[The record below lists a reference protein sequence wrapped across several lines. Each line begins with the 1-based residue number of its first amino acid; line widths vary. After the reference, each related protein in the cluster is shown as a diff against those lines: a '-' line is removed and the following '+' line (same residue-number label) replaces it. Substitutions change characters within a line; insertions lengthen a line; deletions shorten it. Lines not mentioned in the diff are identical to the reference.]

1 MPTSLD
7 PLPPGFR
14 LIAHRGASVR
24 APENT
29 AAAFR
34 AAYETGSREV
44 ETDVQLT
51 SDGVAILC
59 HDKTLVRYGHGDR
72 HVEACSYG
80 ELAELDFGSW
90 FDPAFSEERVV
101 RLSDFLAEFSMLLRL
116 HIELKGA
123 SPTLA
128 AATLDL
134 AQQYGAAS
142 QSVFTS
148 FSFEQLERA
157 RAHRSQARLGWL
169 VTEIND
175 EVLGK
180 ARELGLFQI
189 CPKAGN
195 LTADAINR
203 ALEVVPEVRAWG
215 CPRHLEEARLCVRRL
230 QSTGCSG
237 ITIDEPLWIDPGTLA
252 V

>member
-14 LIAHRGASVR
+14 LIAHRGASIR

-29 AAAFR
+29 LAAFR
-34 AAYETGSREV
+34 AAHDTGSREV

-51 SDGVAILC
+51 SDGVPVLC

-72 HVEACSYG
+72 RVEACTYA

-90 FDPAFSEERVV
+90 FDPAFSDERIV
-101 RLSDFLAEFSMLLRL
+101 RLEDFLAEFSMLFRL
-116 HIELKGA
+116 HLELKGA
-123 SPTLA
+123 AKNLA
-128 AATLDL
+128 AATLDM

-148 FSFEQLERA
+148 FSIEQLERA
-157 RAHRSQARLGWL
+157 RAHRAQARLGWL

-175 EVLGK
+175 DVLAK
-180 ARELGLFQI
+180 ARERGLFQI
-189 CPKAGN
+189 CPKAAN
-195 LTADAINR
+195 LTAGAIDR

-215 CPRHLEEARLCVRRL
+215 CPRVLEDARACVRQL
-230 QSTGCSG
+230 ESTRCSG
-237 ITIDEPLWIDPGTLA
+237 ITIDEPLWIESDA
-252 V
+252 S